1 MSSQGRY
8 PFISAG
14 SAVIKIENVIFNR
27 VGAAC
32 EKTLPLEQEGI
43 SAHSYPLAIHM
54 YFRRSGVS
62 QTQARGQTLSKSFAS
77 HFRFRQLA
85 PARRTFIPCSA
96 PNLQEEFSSRLMH
109 LVKPR
114 QPPVTRQSIISV
126 IQATVIR
133 LQISCGKT
141 VDRDKRRAEQYIF
154 FTHLQM
160 S

>member
-54 YFRRSGVS
+54 CFRRSGVS
-62 QTQARGQTLSKSFAS
+62 YT
-77 HFRFRQLA
+77 
-85 PARRTFIPCSA
+85 
-96 PNLQEEFSSRLMH
+96 
-109 LVKPR
+109 
-114 QPPVTRQSIISV
+114 
-126 IQATVIR
+126 
-133 LQISCGKT
+133 
-141 VDRDKRRAEQYIF
+141 
-154 FTHLQM
+154 
-160 S
+160 

>member
-32 EKTLPLEQEGI
+32 EKTLPVEQAGI
-43 SAHSYPLAIHM
+43 SAHSYPLAILM

-62 QTQARGQTLSKSFAS
+62 YTQARGQTFSKSFAS

-85 PARRTFIPCSA
+85 PALSLAFCRRKHKKCKKSTARASRSIVKKIKLDLKASLRDRERCEAAVCNWQARFC
-96 PNLQEEFSSRLMH
+96 FSL
-109 LVKPR
+109 
-114 QPPVTRQSIISV
+114 
-126 IQATVIR
+126 
-133 LQISCGKT
+133 
-141 VDRDKRRAEQYIF
+141 RADDN
-154 FTHLQM
+154 
-160 S
+160 